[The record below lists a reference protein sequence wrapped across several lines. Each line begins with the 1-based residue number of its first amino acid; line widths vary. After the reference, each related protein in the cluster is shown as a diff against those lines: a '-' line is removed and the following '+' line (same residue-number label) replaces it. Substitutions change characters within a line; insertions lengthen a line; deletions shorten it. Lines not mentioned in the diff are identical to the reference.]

1 MISGEHQILF
11 GDKFHNY
18 INKTVKTR
26 QKSEELFES
35 MNKGKSQYFRQG
47 PTPHKKKTTKHT
59 HTHNNNNNNS
69 SGGLRINFSRRPG
82 PDSTP
87 TSTRRQGSGKSS
99 SEKGTF
105 LQHASKIDS
114 TKFGEDTFCGK
125 MVSFTRDC
133 QK

>member
-1 MISGEHQILF
+1 
-11 GDKFHNY
+11 
-18 INKTVKTR
+18 
-26 QKSEELFES
+26 
-35 MNKGKSQYFRQG
+35 MNKGKLQYFRQG
-47 PTPHKKKTTKHT
+47 PTPPKQKKT

-87 TSTRRQGSGKSS
+87 TTSTPRQDSGKSS

-114 TKFGEDTFCGK
+114 TKLGEDTFCSK